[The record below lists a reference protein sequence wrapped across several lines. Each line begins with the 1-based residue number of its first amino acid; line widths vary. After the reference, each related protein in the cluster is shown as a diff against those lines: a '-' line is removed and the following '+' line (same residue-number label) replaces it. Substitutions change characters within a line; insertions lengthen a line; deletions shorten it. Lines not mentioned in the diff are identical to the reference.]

1 MKKNSSRKPSVK
13 VKDLH
18 AGKNPKGGET
28 IKIKFTTTTK
38 DKVDTLAPTPQSSVK
53 IG

>member
-18 AGKNPKGGET
+18 AGKDPKGGVDVRF
-28 IKIKFTTTTK
+28 KFTTTTK
-38 DKVDTLAPTPQSSVK
+38 DKTDTLAPTSQSSLK
-53 IG
+53 IK